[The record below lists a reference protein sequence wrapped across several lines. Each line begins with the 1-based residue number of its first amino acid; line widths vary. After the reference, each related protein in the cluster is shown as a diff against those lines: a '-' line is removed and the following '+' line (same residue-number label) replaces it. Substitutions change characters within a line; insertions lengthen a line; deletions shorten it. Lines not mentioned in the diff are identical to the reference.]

1 MLHAKHVTSARPNRK
16 LSETYLG
23 PFTILDAWGKQS
35 YKLELPPQM
44 QRMHDTFHVSM
55 LEPYQGDASKAPQP
69 GLILINSELQYLIKE
84 ILDE

>member
-1 MLHAKHVTSARPNRK
+1 
-16 LSETYLG
+16 
-23 PFTILDAWGKQS
+23 
-35 YKLELPPQM
+35 
-44 QRMHDTFHVSM
+44 MHDTFHVSM